1 MSLMVSNRSGER
13 SFSKIALNQIK
24 ALQNN
29 DNHLMAMELLS
40 KENDDDIFS
49 TSFEDI
55 IDNFYWQVATTK
67 SRTEFVT
74 Q

>member
-55 IDNFYWQVATTK
+55 IDNFY
-67 SRTEFVT
+67 
-74 Q
+74 